1 MLSKH
6 VVLTMRIIN
15 IIINTDNI
23 RQERLNKG
31 SNYEVKWNTR
41 INLSKQETYHTAQGV
56 YGLSG

>member
-1 MLSKH
+1 
-6 VVLTMRIIN
+6 MRIIN
-15 IIINTDNI
+15 IIINTDDI